1 MKPLAPEHLADLRK
15 SGWNDDSISACECES
30 VRPHDIKLKGV
41 ESAYRI
47 PYFDLDGTRNCFE
60 RWRQFGGDQ
69 RYSQPPN
76 SGVQIYLP
84 PIEDWQNIAADP
96 SIDLNVP
103 EGEKK
108 TVILCQ
114 CGIPALGVGG
124 VWNWKDHTAKGDAL
138 IAPLLTAFVWKGR
151 HVNLIPD
158 SDGWKPEKMLDVLA
172 ALYALGMWLVAQG
185 AIVSFVRLHDIRGLK
200 KTGIDDFIV
209 AHGEM
214 WREAWDA
221 LERIPISDRRL
232 NDVAAWWQSWKARQD
247 SIEALR
253 NREAEELEL
262 QESVGVFTCRSAKHQ
277 ATFVFDRLHEHRE
290 TVRAE
295 LTVSLGG
302 TILLDAT
309 DINLKSAPTQAKLS
323 KELESLARAIPW
335 RIMLQRACAMVL
347 RRSRV
352 GEPSVRLD
360 RHGVVEPLTYTLNPL
375 VIKDKIA
382 ILYATG
388 GMGKSTLGLFLG
400 LCASVGA
407 CIGPFRAA
415 QGNVAYLDYE
425 DDKSVHL
432 RRVHAIQAEH
442 PELRDASVVYQKLV
456 EPVAKLTHLLARK
469 VHEEQISLIILD
481 SLLAATGG
489 DSSAEATTKLF
500 IALRA
505 LGVSCL
511 IIGHVPKALPEGQ
524 EHQTVYGSVF
534 NGNFARSVWELKKEQ
549 DVDDDSMILSLVH
562 RKTNLSRLH
571 APIGLRVTQD
581 RDTTRIR
588 FESCDLSEVESLERD
603 LPVASRIRTFL
614 ERDGKVNTAQEIA
627 MELGIKV
634 GTVKYTLSKHR
645 RIKWQMVGEGRD
657 AGWCV
662 LSDSGPSG
670 GRAK

>member
-1 MKPLAPEHLADLRK
+1 MKALAPEHLADLRK
-15 SGWNDDSISACECES
+15 SGWNDASISACEVES
-30 VRPHDIKLKGV
+30 VRPCDIKFKNV

-47 PYFDLDGTRNCFE
+47 PYFNLAGSVNCFE
-60 RWRQFGGDQ
+60 RWRLFGGDQ

-76 SGVQIYLP
+76 SGVQVYAP
-84 PIEDWQNIAADP
+84 PIMDWQKIAADP
-96 SIDLNVP
+96 SIALNIP

-108 TVILCQ
+108 SVILCQ
-114 CGIPALGVGG
+114 CGIPALAVGG
-124 VWNWKDHTAKGDAL
+124 VWNWKDHTDKGDSL
-138 IAPLLTAFVWKGR
+138 VAPLLTAFVWKGR

-185 AIVSFVRLHDIRGLK
+185 ATVSFVRLQDMHGLK
-200 KTGIDDFIV
+200 KAGIDDFIV
-209 AHGEM
+209 AHGAM
-214 WREAWDA
+214 WREAWDV
-221 LERIPISDRRL
+221 LERIPITDRRL
-232 NDVAAWWQSWKARQD
+232 NAVAAWWQSWKARQD

-262 QESVGVFTCRSAKHQ
+262 QESVGVFTCRSAKHH
-277 ATFVFDRLHEHRE
+277 AAFVFDRLHEHRE

-309 DINLKSAPTQAKLS
+309 DINLKSATTQTKLS
-323 KELESLARAIPW
+323 KELEPLARVIPW
-335 RIMLQRACAMVL
+335 KILLQRACAMVL
-347 RRSRV
+347 RRSRA

-360 RHGVVEPLTYTLNPL
+360 QHGVVEPLTYQLNPL

-382 ILYATG
+382 VLYATG
-388 GMGKSTLGLFLG
+388 GMGKSTLGLLLG

-415 QGNVAYLDYE
+415 RGNVAYLDYE

-442 PELRDASVVYQKLV
+442 PELRDASIVYQKLV
-456 EPVAKLTHLLARK
+456 EPITKITHQLARK
-469 VHEEQISLIILD
+469 VHEEHISLIILD

-505 LGVSCL
+505 LGTSCL
-511 IIGHVPKALPEGQ
+511 IIGHVPKMQAEGQ
-524 EHQTVYGSVF
+524 EHQTIYGSVF
-534 NGNFARSVWELKKEQ
+534 SGNFARSVWELKKEQ

-614 ERDGKVNTAQEIA
+614 ERDGKPYTAQDIA
-627 MELGIKV
+627 KELGITP

-645 RIKWQMVGEGRD
+645 RIKWQMIGEGRD
-657 AGWCV
+657 SKWCV
-662 LSDSGPSG
+662 LSEGQ
-670 GRAK
+670 K